1 MVFAYLM
8 QLGEVGLFLICV
20 LSASIFPLPSEPA
33 VVAALT
39 VFSVPLVAAI
49 TFAGWMTGA
58 TINWFIGIKGI
69 HRFVARDKK
78 MERKAEGWFNRW
90 GPAILV
96 VAPWIPFIGDP
107 LTVVAGALDM
117 PFKRF
122 LLWAGVARII
132 KVAVLVLLGKELLL
146 MLGVM

>member
-1 MVFAYLM
+1 MVFTYLM

-39 VFSVPLVAAI
+39 VLSMPLVAAI

-58 TINWFIGIKGI
+58 MINWFIGIKGI
-69 HRFVARDKK
+69 HRFVARDRKLEK
-78 MERKAEGWFNRW
+78 KAEKWFNRW
-90 GPAILV
+90 GPAVLV

-117 PFKRF
+117 PLKRF
-122 LLWAGVARII
+122 LLWAGLARII
-132 KVAVLVLLGKELLL
+132 KVTVLVLLGKELLL

>member
-1 MVFAYLM
+1 MVFTYLM
-8 QLGEVGLFLICV
+8 QLGAVGLFLICI

-33 VVAALT
+33 VVAALA
-39 VFSVPLVAAI
+39 VLSVPLVAAI
-49 TFAGWMTGA
+49 TFAGWMIGA
-58 TINWFIGIKGI
+58 TINWFIGKKGI

-78 MERKAEGWFNRW
+78 MERKAEKWFDRW

-96 VAPWIPFIGDP
+96 VATWIPFIGDP

-117 PFKRF
+117 PLKRF

-146 MLGVM
+146 LLGVM